1 MLKLG
6 GKLGLIP
13 TVEASSSTQIF
24 RLSTNSN
31 LPGVLRQQRAFL
43 IRKPGQIP
51 LGFAHYFILQ
61 EQAQLSEAA
70 PAAHPLTTLPDDY
83 FYLNND
89 DIVALSQDRRSIRVL
104 FRNESNHNSILLT
117 EQCNHYCLMC
127 SQPPKSADDSWLID
141 EVEQVIPLIPQETR
155 EIGFTGGEPT
165 LRGDRFLKI
174 ISMMKS
180 YLPRTA
186 VHILSNGRTFASQ
199 AFTRKYASINHHDI
213 MIGIPL
219 YSDDAQLHDYIVQA
233 KGAFDETLRGI
244 LNLKQYGQ
252 RVEIRV
258 VLHRQSIKRLPEL
271 CEFIGRNLLFA
282 DHVALMGL
290 EMMGFTRA
298 NLDALWIDPEEY
310 RDILSEAV
318 SILAHYRMNVSV
330 YNHQLCLI
338 NDDVIPFYRKSISDW
353 KNEYA
358 PECTQCSK
366 REECGGFF
374 SSGIKHGYSQ
384 SLKPFR

>member
-1 MLKLG
+1 M
-6 GKLGLIP
+6 
-13 TVEASSSTQIF
+13 
-24 RLSTNSN
+24 
-31 LPGVLRQQRAFL
+31 
-43 IRKPGQIP
+43 
-51 LGFAHYFILQ
+51 
-61 EQAQLSEAA
+61 
-70 PAAHPLTTLPDDY
+70 
-83 FYLNND
+83 
-89 DIVALSQDRRSIRVL
+89 
-104 FRNESNHNSILLT
+104 
-117 EQCNHYCLMC
+117 
-127 SQPPKSADDSWLID
+127 D
-141 EVEQVIPLIPQETR
+141 EVEQIIPLIPQDTR

-186 VHILSNGRTFASQ
+186 VHVLSNGRTFASQ
-199 AFTRKYASINHHDI
+199 DFTRKYAAIDHHDL
-213 MIGIPL
+213 MVGIPL

-244 LNLKQYGQ
+244 LNLKQHGQ

-258 VLHRQSIKRLPEL
+258 VLHQQSIKRLPEL

-298 NLDALWIDPEEY
+298 NLDALWIDPAEY
-310 RDILSEAV
+310 RETLSEAV
-318 SILAHYRMNVSV
+318 NVLARYRMNVSV

-338 NDDVIPFYRKSISDW
+338 NDDVVPFYRKSISDW

-358 PECTQCSK
+358 PECAQCSK

-384 SLKPFR
+384 SLRPFT